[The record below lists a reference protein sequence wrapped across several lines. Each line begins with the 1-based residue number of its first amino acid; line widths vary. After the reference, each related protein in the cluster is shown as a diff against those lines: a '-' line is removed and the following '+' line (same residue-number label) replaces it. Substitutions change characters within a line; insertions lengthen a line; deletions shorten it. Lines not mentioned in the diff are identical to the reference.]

1 MRILTWLLAHT
12 AGLAAAA
19 WLLDGIRF
27 EGARSGT
34 AELEDKWLPLLGVA
48 VVLGLVTMV
57 VRPLVR
63 LLSLPLII
71 LTIGLFL
78 LVINALMLLLTAW
91 IAGGLDLGFHVD
103 GFWAALL
110 GGLVIAIVT
119 WGVDRLGPD
128 A

>member
-1 MRILTWLLAHT
+1 MRILTWLLAHA